1 MVSGIVTALLLLVF
15 VGSCIW
21 AWHPRHKTAFDAM
34 ARLPLDEENNNVGGR
49 P

>member
-21 AWHPRHKTAFDAM
+21 AWLPRHKADFDAM
-34 ARLPLDEENNNVGGR
+34 ARLPLEENNNVEGQ